1 MDYGLQRKK
10 AWSDPFLDPQ
20 SVPDS
25 LTFITLTAHYRVV
38 MQPGHIAHFTLTI
51 PEPFD
56 FALTVAK
63 PAGWHWSTPKEHFEH
78 KTLWTAVRIG
88 DIPVGLRMSARKNR
102 VQVGAYTSSP
112 LAKEE
117 TRRP

>member
-1 MDYGLQRKK
+1 
-10 AWSDPFLDPQ
+10 
-20 SVPDS
+20 
-25 LTFITLTAHYRVV
+25 
-38 MQPGHIAHFTLTI
+38 MQAGHIEHFTLTI

-88 DIPVGLRMSARKNR
+88 DVPVGLRMSARKNN

-112 LAKEE
+112 LAKNGK
-117 TRRP
+117 RRP